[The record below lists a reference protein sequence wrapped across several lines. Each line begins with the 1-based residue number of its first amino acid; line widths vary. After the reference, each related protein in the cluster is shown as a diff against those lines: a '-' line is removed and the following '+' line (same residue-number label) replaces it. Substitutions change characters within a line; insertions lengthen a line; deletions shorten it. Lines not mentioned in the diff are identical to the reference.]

1 MEQIMAKN
9 AVFNPNSAGLLN
21 EAWVSLSERGGGFL
35 PQIDSLK
42 RSIFFITYLRKI
54 LAYRSFD
61 QLEKE
66 SYARV
71 LFFYLI
77 FGENVILNSETIKK
91 FASKYDDEQVLDS
104 TGRAV
109 TIIERIEAYVFP
121 LLNKN
126 IM

>member
-1 MEQIMAKN
+1 MAKN

-21 EAWVSLSERGGGFL
+21 EAWVSLSERGGGVSPSNRL
-35 PQIDSLK
+35 IKTLN
-42 RSIFFITYLRKI
+42 FFITYLRKI
-54 LAYRSFD
+54 LAYPSFD

-91 FASKYDDEQVLDS
+91 FASQYDDEQVLDS